1 MFEKLLTPEEAAE
14 RMVVSPKTVR
24 DWLRQGKL
32 KGIKTGKLWRI
43 RENDLAEFVARN
55 TSGAVRSDGLENA
68 VENAGSTI
76 AVRETA
82 LRKYSDDSNRENLSD
97 ERRYTQ
103 PSEEDS
109 EWLEASIEGPLPP
122 YDWGPG
128 GLPKARPVHYVPGRG
143 LVIKG
148 DEESGR

>member
-32 KGIKTGKLWRI
+32 KGVKTGKLWRI

-55 TSGAVRSDGLENA
+55 TYGAVRSDGLENA

-109 EWLEASIEGPLPP
+109 KWLEASIEGPLPP

-128 GLPKARPVHYVPGRG
+128 GPPKARPVRYVPGRG

-148 DEESGR
+148 DEERGR